1 MAPPGVSIHAAR
13 VSAKAPWATWTDD
26 GRDVVLAPDMAH
38 GAAQLASLAPSA
50 VVVAHTSS
58 SIVGGPGWDHAVT
71 AKLVEILPENCAIT
85 TNGVD
90 CIGALSASGVS
101 APFVVFP
108 PWFGDAIN
116 ARGLEYLAALGV
128 RASGHIRQIP
138 AKKWQHLRPEELYGA
153 LMHVEQRTDMLFD
166 QIVQACPAEADGVLI
181 VGTGVR
187 CVGIIAALETA
198 LGRPVVTANQASLW
212 RCLGLSGVDAAI
224 SGYGTLF
231 AKSRVPADPR

>member
-1 MAPPGVSIHAAR
+1 MPSTRAA
-13 VSAKAPWATWTDD
+13 WNTW
-26 GRDVVLAPDMAH
+26 RR
-38 GAAQLASLAPSA
+38 
-50 VVVAHTSS
+50 
-58 SIVGGPGWDHAVT
+58 W
-71 AKLVEILPENCAIT
+71 
-85 TNGVD
+85 
-90 CIGALSASGVS
+90 
-101 APFVVFP
+101 
-108 PWFGDAIN
+108 
-116 ARGLEYLAALGV
+116 GV